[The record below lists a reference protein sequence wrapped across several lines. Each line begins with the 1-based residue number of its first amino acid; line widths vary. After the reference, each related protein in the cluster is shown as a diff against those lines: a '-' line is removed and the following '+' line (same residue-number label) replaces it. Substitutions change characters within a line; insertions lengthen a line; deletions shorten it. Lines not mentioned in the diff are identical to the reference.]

1 VPADPQEDQD
11 QVLAW
16 EMAAFPAED
25 EPDWDALEYLEYFG
39 DTQPVEKPWPEDLP
53 APVPGTPAAA
63 TPAEGDARRL
73 ADGRVGGQAHRRA
86 VSNDQA
92 GSNDGDHANSSGTAA
107 VTPAAD
113 HADGGDTAAGLV
125 ATGAGFAQGGVADV
139 MPPGPVLAGLA
150 DRASQGG
157 LGRLDDD
164 ELIGVLSAWQRL
176 GAWAAAGLLSATSEL
191 VARREAEGRATGDGR
206 MLEHVVDEVAL
217 ALTLT
222 GYSAGRVLG
231 LALALNRLPLTR
243 TALAAGRIDERRAA
257 LIADELSGLDDEHAA
272 AVEASVIGDAPGLT
286 TGELRPVLRRAVIAV
301 DPAAARRRK
310 EQALKDARVEVYSEP
325 SGTASLAGR
334 DLRPAEV
341 LAADKNLTA
350 LAMDMK
356 NAGTPGTMDQ
366 LRALAYLHL
375 LSGQPAETLFT
386 TGQDSPGSPGTGT
399 TGAPGTPG
407 ATGPSDAGPPSTS
420 TTGAPGTPGTG
431 TAGDGTAGPGTAGM
445 TAPGRGPRSLRGSV
459 NLTMPL
465 ETWLGWSQSPGQ
477 VPGFGTIDSDDSRA
491 LAARLAAYPGN
502 QWCITLTDRAGYAVA
517 HGCSTTGPGPYPEP
531 DPGPAPRAGPGP
543 SPGPGPAP

>member
-11 QVLAW
+11 QALAW

-39 DTQPVEKPWPEDLP
+39 DAEPDEKPWPEDLP
-53 APVPGTPAAA
+53 APLPCTPAAA
-63 TPAEGDARRL
+63 APADGDAHRL
-73 ADGRVGGQAHRRA
+73 ADGRAGGKAHRRA
-86 VSNDQA
+86 DSNDHA
-92 GSNDGDHANSSGTAA
+92 ASNDGDHANGSGTAA
-107 VTPAAD
+107 APAAD
-113 HADGGDTAAGLV
+113 HTDGGDPATGTV
-125 ATGAGFAQGGVADV
+125 ATGMGFAQGCVADV
-139 MPPGPVLAGLA
+139 MPPGPVLAGIA
-150 DRASQGG
+150 DQASQGG
-157 LGRLDDD
+157 LCRLDDN
-164 ELIGVLSAWQRL
+164 ELIGVLAAWQRL
-176 GAWAAAGLLSATSEL
+176 GAWAAAGLLAATSEL
-191 VARREAEGRATGDGR
+191 VARREAEGRMTGDGR
-206 MLEHVVDEVAL
+206 MFEHVVDEVAL

-231 LALALNRLPLTR
+231 LSLALDRLPLTR
-243 TALAAGRIDERRAA
+243 AALAAGLIDERRAV

-310 EQALKDARVEVYSEP
+310 EQALKDARVEVYSES

-334 DLRPAEV
+334 DLPPAEV

-407 ATGPSDAGPPSTS
+407 ATGPSDAGPPGTTTTS
-420 TTGAPGTPGTG
+420 APGTPGTG
-431 TAGDGTAGPGTAGM
+431 KAGDGTGGPGTVGM
-445 TAPGRGPRSLRGSV
+445 NAPGREPRSLRGSV

-477 VPGFGTIDSDDSRA
+477 VPGFGTIDADDSRA
-491 LAARLAAYPGN
+491 LAARLAGHPGN
-502 QWCITLTDRAGYAVA
+502 QWCITLTDPAGYAVA

-531 DPGPAPRAGPGP
+531 DPGAAPRAGPGP
-543 SPGPGPAP
+543 AP

>member
-1 VPADPQEDQD
+1 VSADPQHRPTPQD
-11 QVLAW
+11 QILAW
-16 EMAAFPAED
+16 EMAAFPVED
-25 EPDWDALEYLEYFG
+25 EPDWEALEYLEYFG
-39 DTQPVEKPWPEDLP
+39 DGEPDDHGATNRGIAAATPGDHH
-53 APVPGTPAAA
+53 ATSPGTPAATPGDHRATSNGAAAA
-63 TPAEGDARRL
+63 TPGAGRADSGDA
-73 ADGRVGGQAHRRA
+73 
-86 VSNDQA
+86 
-92 GSNDGDHANSSGTAA
+92 
-107 VTPAAD
+107 
-113 HADGGDTAAGLV
+113 AAGTV
-125 ATGAGFAQGGVADV
+125 AAGVGFTQGGVADV
-139 MPPGPVLAGLA
+139 MPPSPVLAGLA
-150 DRASQGG
+150 DRAGQGG

-164 ELIGVLSAWQRL
+164 ELIGVLGAWQRL
-176 GAWAAAGLLSATSEL
+176 GAWAAAGLLAATSEL

-231 LALALNRLPLTR
+231 LALALDRLPLTR
-243 TALAAGRIDERRAA
+243 AALAAGRIDERRAA

-301 DPAAARRRK
+301 DPAALRRRK
-310 EQALKDARVEVYSEP
+310 EQALKDARVEVYSES
-325 SGTASLAGR
+325 SGTASMAGR
-334 DLRPAEV
+334 DLPPAEV

-366 LRALAYLHL
+366 LRARAYLHL
-375 LSGQPAETLFT
+375 LSGQAAETLFT
-386 TGQDSPGSPGTGT
+386 TGQDSPGGSLGTST
-399 TGAPGTPG
+399 TGAPVTPG
-407 ATGPSDAGPPSTS
+407 ATGPSDAGPPD
-420 TTGAPGTPGTG
+420 TTTAGAPETPGNG
-431 TAGDGTAGPGTAGM
+431 TAGDGTGGPGTAGM

-477 VPGFGTIDSDDSRA
+477 VPGFGTIDADDSRA
-491 LAARLAAYPGN
+491 LAARLADHPGN
-502 QWCITLTDRAGYAVA
+502 QWCITLTDPAGHAVA

-531 DPGPAPRAGPGP
+531 DPGPAPRAGP
-543 SPGPGPAP
+543 AP